1 MCTDSGPSQAG
12 GRLLTAGVSDDTWL
26 LSVTHFV
33 LQGPRKAD
41 VAVFWWFAH
50 LQFPTLYMAVRP

>member
-1 MCTDSGPSQAG
+1 MCTDGGPSQAG
-12 GRLLTAGVSDDTWL
+12 GSLLTAGASDDTWL

-41 VAVFWWFAH
+41 VAVFLVVCTFAVSGMS
-50 LQFPTLYMAVRP
+50 TAVRP